1 MRSSKKRLNP
11 TNDPRASHNM
21 VPHSY
26 FSAHKKKKKLVVTNE
41 RYLNQSET
49 VKSAQCISG

>member
-41 RYLNQSET
+41 RNLNQSET
-49 VKSAQCISG
+49 VKSEQ